1 MSEILTLKASA
12 SALISDE
19 DGYLDSNNHSAA
31 TIDFTNFATRSM
43 LVQFPPL
50 PDGYDYRE
58 FLGATLKFN
67 VSVNF
72 SLSASRWVYFYPLV
86 SAFNVD
92 TVSGRNFERYDRRYA
107 AYENELIS
115 PPGYSGWL
123 AKDFDSYAAEYLLKY
138 GAELHIQ
145 TINEYGDRNS
155 ASTAYGSNPPE
166 LVAVFSD
173 PVPILPKF
181 SFPLAGRSLNP
192 NKDCR
197 FSLWMS
203 SAHEV
208 ADTLKPIALYEVELQ
223 WKVKGSNIVD
233 SIVFSADALDIQK
246 QGDYQTADFT
256 VPGGTFSTGD
266 IEYRFMLTANS
277 GAVTYSEWVGL
288 VTPTPELSFFSPASG
303 ARLNRLSSNYFNC
316 LIRANPEGNS
326 TFLDGQSGGVLR
338 WRIVGDSANEVPL
351 VNPYYRSAFI
361 PGGTLPSGSIEYQ
374 LSIIDELGRTVET
387 PWVTVSTVD
396 TISTARVETPAGS
409 VEDGERDIVFR
420 WAHINESGTQA
431 SKSELQA
438 ARPGEAFSTFATIYG
453 SATEHSAPAKSFA
466 SGEWQWRVR
475 TYNIDDAAGTWSE
488 AASFVVIASPQTPVV
503 LLEDEGPRPEIR
515 WQTNEQEGYELELD
529 GVSLGTRFGPVQRWT
544 SPDYLENGQHSFRVR
559 VQNVYG
565 LWSDWG
571 MLVFTVANDA
581 SAEITL
587 QGKAGREA
595 KLQWQASGFDFYIIY
610 RNGVPIGKTAANQWT
625 DLFAIDKASYRVR
638 GCYKN
643 SDNYGISQELHLEVL
658 PESLIIQ
665 AVSKLGSEDWIS
677 LRLSQS
683 QHRVTKSSR
692 GRSVNT
698 MQLIGSKY
706 PVAEPEE
713 FESLSIQ
720 ISCAFMNREECRALE
735 DLTGKL
741 VCVKTPY
748 GDMAVGYLQ
757 NLSKS
762 GEEFYSSYNFSVQH
776 LELEEAIDID
786 A

>member
-12 SALISDE
+12 SALISE
-19 DGYLDSNNHSAA
+19 QTGYLDYNDHSSKSAVLN
-31 TIDFTNFATRSM
+31 DNRVLELLCSYPEFTGDNR
-43 LVQFPPL
+43 
-50 PDGYDYRE
+50 YRQI
-58 FLGATLKFN
+58 LNGTA
-67 VSVNF
+67 
-72 SLSASRWVYFYPLV
+72 WVY
-86 SAFNVD
+86 AGINVD
-92 TVSGRNFERYDRRYA
+92 NLRTIIFCNVLPATFDATKVTGRNYSGYSRYDSHDI
-107 AYENELIS
+107 LFS
-115 PPGYSGWL
+115 SSGYN
-123 AKDFDSYAAEYLLKY
+123 YQAAELN
-138 GAELHIQ
+138 AEETLQAIKFGVRYRDVVDGVYYAVTAH
-145 TINEYGDRNS
+145 
-155 ASTAYGSNPPE
+155 TAYGSNPPK
-166 LVAVFSD
+166 LDVNLGDLLGVD
-173 PVPILPKF
+173 IQKQLPA
-181 SFPLAGRSLNP
+181 AGSSLNI
-192 NKDCR
+192 NENCKFAFDKSISQN
-197 FSLWMS
+197 SLE
-203 SAHEV
+203 A
-208 ADTLKPIALYEVELQ
+208 IALVKAELQ
-223 WKVKGSNIVD
+223 WKLKNSDAINTIQLSDEELKAESVTVIGGSFPSGN
-233 SIVFSADALDIQK
+233 L
-246 QGDYQTADFT
+246 
-256 VPGGTFSTGD
+256 
-266 IEYRFMLTANS
+266 EYRFALTANS
-277 GAVTYSEWVGL
+277 GAVRFGQWVEL
-288 VTPTPELSFFSPASG
+288 VEPKTTISSISPPNG
-303 ARLNRLSSNYFNC
+303 ARLNRFKQNLFSC
-316 LIRANPEGNS
+316 LILADPPGNS
-326 TFLDGQSGGVLR
+326 SLLKGSRGSVLR
-338 WRIVGDSANEVPL
+338 WRHPDSNTINEVGL
-351 VNPYYRSAFI
+351 SSELNYTGVSLESNV
-361 PGGTLPSGSIEYQ
+361 LPSGNIEYQ

-409 VEDGERDIVFR
+409 VEDGEREIVFR

-466 SGEWQWRVR
+466 SGQWQWRVR
-475 TYNIDDAAGTWSE
+475 TYNIDDVAGAWSE
-488 AASFVVIASPQTPVV
+488 AASFVVIASPQTPVMV
-503 LLEDEGPRPEIR
+503 LEDAGPRPVVR
-515 WQTNEQEGYELELD
+515 WQTNEQEGYELELN

-643 SDNYGISQELHLEVL
+643 SDNYGISQELQLEVL

-720 ISCAFMNREECRALE
+720 ISCAFMNREECRVLE